1 MNLFARFSMANRA
14 LIALVTVV
22 ASIAGVYSVTQLKQE
37 LIPALEFPAVIVVSQ
52 YPGASADV
60 VDAQVT
66 QKVDSAA
73 KSLEG
78 VESIQS
84 TSTPGSSIVM
94 VTLDYGTDT
103 AYARQRLESS
113 LGSALAG
120 LPDDVEP
127 LVIAGSIADIPIV
140 QLSVSG
146 EGADL
151 ADLTS
156 KVDEELVPL
165 LDDIAGVR
173 DVTVSGGP
181 VDQVQLT
188 IQPAALAAAKAN
200 VGDIAT
206 TLQQNG
212 SLLPAGAVTDDTT
225 TLSVQVGSE
234 LQDVKDIA
242 ALPLAGS
249 PGTTLGD
256 VARVRLA
263 EKAATSI
270 SRTDGN
276 PSIGLA
282 ITKTPDGNTVDIS
295 HAVADAVDEAG
306 TALGEG
312 TSVDVVFDQAPFIE
326 KSIEDLTTEGLL
338 GLVFAVVVILVFLA
352 SLRSTIVT
360 AISIPLSL
368 LVTFVGLLVFGYS
381 LNILTLGAITVAIG
395 RVVDDSIVV
404 IENIKRHLSYGTR
417 KSEAVLTGTREVAS
431 AITASTLA
439 TVAVFLPIGLVG
451 GQVGELFR
459 PFAFTVALAM
469 LSSLLVALTIV
480 PVLAYWFLRERQG
493 EVDPVAVEA
502 AAQEKERRTLLQR
515 GYVPVID
522 WALRHRVITL
532 VLAAVLFVGSMAL
545 TPFMKTNFLGNS
557 GQNTFTVVQSLEPGA
572 SLAAIDTA
580 AQKVEDALTSVDGVD
595 TVQATIGSGD
605 GLAALFGGGGDANF
619 AVTTDEDADQEALQ
633 DEVSARLDEL
643 QDVGTVQISAAAAMG
658 GSSTIDV
665 VVTSDD
671 PASLDD
677 AAAQVLEALTDVDG
691 ASDVSSNAQ
700 AAQPTITVTL
710 NQVGRTLGVS
720 EQQISQAVSS
730 LTGPTPLG
738 SVVLT
743 GAQTDVVVLPGGEV
757 PTSVEELR
765 RLPFG
770 DATLGDVAEV
780 EQVALPVS
788 VTRQDGDRSI
798 TVSVTPEGDD
808 LGTVNSSIA
817 KAIDGVDLPE
827 GAEATVG
834 GVSADQ
840 AEAFAQLGIALLLA
854 IAIVYIVMV
863 ATFKSLIQP
872 FLLLVSIPF
881 AATGAVLLLVITGVP
896 LGVPSL
902 IGMLMLI
909 GIVVTNA
916 IVLIDLVNQYRRQG
930 ASAEEAVREGSRH
943 RVRPIVMTALAT
955 ICALT
960 PMALGVTG
968 GSAFISQP
976 LAIVVI
982 GGLASSTLLTLI
994 LVPVLYLVVERW
1006 RTRKERRRA
1015 RRAARATAV

>member
-1 MNLFARFSMANRA
+1 MNLLSRFSMANRA
-14 LIALVTVV
+14 LIALITVV

-37 LIPALEFPAVIVVSQ
+37 LIPSLEFPAVIVVSQ

-60 VDAQVT
+60 VDTQVT
-66 QKVDSAA
+66 QRVDSAA

-94 VTLDYGTDT
+94 VALDYGTDT

-113 LGSALAG
+113 LGSSLSG
-120 LPDDVEP
+120 LPDSVEP
-127 LVIAGSIADIPIV
+127 LVIAGSISDFPIV
-140 QLSVSG
+140 QLSVSSEDG
-146 EGADL
+146 DVA
-151 ADLTS
+151 ALTG
-156 KVDEELVPL
+156 KVDAELVPAL
-165 LDDIAGVR
+165 NDIDGVR

-181 VDQVQLT
+181 IDQLQLT
-188 IQPAALAAAKAN
+188 VKPRELAAADAS
-200 VGDIAT
+200 VADIVS
-206 TLQQNG
+206 TLQENG
-212 SLLPAGAVTDDTT
+212 SLLPAGSVTDETR
-225 TLSVQVGSE
+225 TLSIQVGRE
-234 LQDVKDIA
+234 LQRAGDVAK
-242 ALPLAGS
+242 LPLTGT
-249 PGTTLGD
+249 PGTTIGD
-256 VARVRLA
+256 VAEVEVA
-263 EKAATSI
+263 AKQATSI

-276 PSIGLA
+276 PSIAVA
-282 ITKTPDGNTVDIS
+282 ITKTPDGNTVDVS
-295 HAVADAVDEAG
+295 HAVTEAVDEAA
-306 TALGEG
+306 TALGDG

-338 GLVFAVVVILVFLA
+338 GLVFAVIIILIFLA

-368 LVTFVGLLVFGYS
+368 LVTFIGLLMSGYS

-439 TVAVFLPIGLVG
+439 TVAVFLPIGLVA

-459 PFAFTVALAM
+459 PFALTVALAM
-469 LSSLLVALTIV
+469 ISSLLVALTIV
-480 PVLAYWFLRERQG
+480 PVLAYWFLREQQV
-493 EVDPVAVEA
+493 EADAATIEA
-502 AAQEKERRTLLQR
+502 AAQEKERRTWLQR
-515 GYVPVID
+515 GYVPVLD
-522 WALRHRVITL
+522 WALRRRVITL
-532 VLAAVLFVGSMAL
+532 VLAVVIFGASMAL
-545 TPFMKTNFLGNS
+545 APLMKTNFLGNT

-572 SLAAIDTA
+572 SLAALDTA
-580 AQKVEDALTSVDGVD
+580 AEKVESALVDVEGVE
-595 TVQATIGSGD
+595 TVQATIGSGE
-605 GLAALFGGGGDANF
+605 GIAALFSGAGDANF
-619 AVTTDEDADQEALQ
+619 AVTTDEDADQVALQ
-633 DEVSARLDEL
+633 ERVTQELDALE
-643 QDVGTVQISAAAAMG
+643 DVGTVQISAAAAMG

-665 VVTSDD
+665 IVTSDD
-671 PASLDD
+671 PAELDG
-677 AAAQVLEALTDVDG
+677 AAAQVLEALTGIDG
-691 ASDVSSNAQ
+691 ATDVSSNAQ

-710 NQVGRTLGVS
+710 NELGRSLGIS
-720 EQQISQAVSS
+720 EQQISQAVAAT
-730 LTGPTPLG
+730 TGPSPIG
-738 SVVLT
+738 SVVLA
-743 GAQTDVVVLPGGEV
+743 GEQTDVVVLPTGPV
-757 PTSVEELR
+757 PASVEQLR
-765 RLPFG
+765 RLPVG
-770 DATLGDVAEV
+770 EATLGQVAQVREV
-780 EQVALPVS
+780 ELPVS
-788 VTRQDGDRSI
+788 VTRQDGDQSI
-798 TVSVTPEGDD
+798 TVSVTPDEDD
-808 LGTVNSSIA
+808 LGAVNSAIA
-817 KAIDGVDLPE
+817 TAVDGLDLPE
-827 GAEATVG
+827 GAEATIG

-863 ATFKSLIQP
+863 ATFKSLLQP

-881 AATGAVLLLVITGVP
+881 AATGAIVLLVVTGVP
-896 LGVPSL
+896 LGVASL

-930 ASAEEAVREGSRH
+930 MSAEDAVREGSRH

-955 ICALT
+955 IFALT

-994 LVPVLYLVVERW
+994 LVPVLYLLVERW
-1006 RTRKERRRA
+1006 RTRKERK
-1015 RRAARATAV
+1015 RAARAVAA